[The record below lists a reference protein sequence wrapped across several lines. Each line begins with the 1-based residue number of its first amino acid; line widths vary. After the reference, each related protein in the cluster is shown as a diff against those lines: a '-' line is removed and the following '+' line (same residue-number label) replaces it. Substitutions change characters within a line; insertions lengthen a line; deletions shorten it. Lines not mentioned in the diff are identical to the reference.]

1 MGPIKEICFFPFS
14 VFFFLHLVYF
24 FLMDRKVRTNWS
36 NWRDVQPFFLPRSIF
51 NACCIERSNPLKSF
65 RTFNNFLEAHVN
77 IIWSNRVHLS
87 FCFGYNMHL
96 EFTFQ
101 KKHVHSKY
109 QKKSE
114 PLFTRTSSSDCIVWL
129 QSNTLYQRQVVFFQQ
144 SPGQL
149 LQNYYCK
156 QNCAFSD
163 VPEQPWSVNGKLS
176 SSNNLQRRF
185 SMPTIPSNSLENKY
199 NIKADIRNVKWF
211 TQIYLKHCQRHNRPK
226 G

>member
-1 MGPIKEICFFPFS
+1 MIYDLKRLVDLRLFYYQCYIHLRRSCFLKYSSRNRSKRISEIS
-14 VFFFLHLVYF
+14 ENIL
-24 FLMDRKVRTNWS
+24 
-36 NWRDVQPFFLPRSIF
+36 WRV
-51 NACCIERSNPLKSF
+51 
-65 RTFNNFLEAHVN
+65 TFCQDL
-77 IIWSNRVHLS
+77 
-87 FCFGYNMHL
+87 G
-96 EFTFQ
+96 T
-101 KKHVHSKY
+101 
-109 QKKSE
+109 
-114 PLFTRTSSSDCIVWL
+114 
-129 QSNTLYQRQVVFFQQ
+129 TLICQRQVVFFQQ